1 MQPNVTTAVSITGS
15 GYVQLVLK
23 DQDGGDGTDSNR
35 LAALIKADIDAGNRH
50 WRVCVLSLIH
60 I

>member
-1 MQPNVTTAVSITGS
+1 MTTAVSITGS

-35 LAALIKADIDAGNRH
+35 LAALIEVDIEAGNKR
-50 WRVCVLSLIH
+50 RG
-60 I
+60 